1 VGRAPALVP
10 HAEGPCELSELRLRE
25 AARAV
30 VLDPDNRVLLVRFEF
45 PGRTVWATPGGGLE
59 PGETHEDA
67 IRRELGE
74 EAGLED
80 FELGPAIW
88 TRTHVFELGI
98 GDWDGQTERY
108 FLVRIAPFEPSPRLT
123 WEQLNA
129 EFVTAVRWWSLVE
142 LETAAT
148 QFAPSRLSELVR
160 ALVESEPPT
169 EPVDVGV

>member
-1 VGRAPALVP
+1 MS
-10 HAEGPCELSELRLRE
+10 GPRLRE

-30 VLDPDNRVLLVRFEF
+30 VLDLDNRVLLVRFEF

-59 PGETHEDA
+59 PGETHEEA
-67 IRRELGE
+67 IRRELAE

-88 TRTHVFELGI
+88 SRTHVFELGI
-98 GDWDGQTERY
+98 GEWDGQVERY
-108 FLVRIAPFEPSPRLT
+108 FLVRTPAFEPSPHLT

-129 EFVTAVRWWSLVE
+129 EYVTAVRWWTLAE
-142 LETAAT
+142 LEAAKA

-160 ALVESEPPT
+160 ALVTEGPPA